1 MKVQLLGEEIS
12 FPICVAPTGLHRF
25 LHWEGEM
32 ATARGN
38 TSLLHIKILIQLL
51 FWYMQHVGR

>member
-38 TSLLHIKILIQLL
+38 TSLLHIEILIQLL
-51 FWYMQHVGR
+51 F